1 MDESG
6 VDDTLCRQYGRALRG
21 EEVPGEI
28 SGKKSNRIS
37 IIAARRQNKTIA
49 PLRFEGYCN
58 TEVVNVWAAK
68 CLAPCLKPG
77 DVLICDN
84 ASFHK
89 ASQMKNIVER
99 KGARLLPLPTYSPD
113 LNPIEQYWA
122 ISKARIR
129 KYRQSGQPLEEILD
143 EVLCMS

>member
-6 VDDTLCRQYGRALRG
+6 VDDTLYRQYGRAPRG

-28 SGKKSNRIS
+28 SGRRTNRIS
-37 IIAARRQNKTIA
+37 VIAALNQNKTIA
-49 PLRFEGYCN
+49 PLRFEGYCD
-58 TEVVNVWAAK
+58 TEVVNVWAEE

-77 DVLICDN
+77 QVVICDN

-89 ASQMKNIVER
+89 ASRMKEIVEN
-99 KGARLLPLPTYSPD
+99 KKARLLPLPTYSPD

-122 ISKARIR
+122 ITKARVR
-129 KYRQSGQPLEEILD
+129 KYRKPAQPLEEILD
-143 EVLCMS
+143 EVLLMS